1 MADSREPL
9 TVFGV
14 KLLGATPENL
24 SKLLLTIAMI
34 VAALLIVW
42 ALRTLLRTFIGSR
55 SGTRFHFW
63 ARQAVSLT
71 VAFLLILGLAS
82 VWFDDPMRLATAL
95 GLVTAG
101 LAFALQ
107 RVITAVAG
115 YFVILRGKTFN
126 VGDRIVMGGV
136 RGDVIALTFMQTK
149 IMEMGQPP
157 PVQKDEPAMW
167 VASRQ
172 FTGRIV
178 TVTNDKIF
186 TEPVYNYTDQ
196 LPYVWDEV
204 TISIHYDDDRDR
216 AEEILRKAAFD
227 HAVTCDKI
235 GSREV
240 DRLERRYGISFGEVD
255 PRVFWRVGE
264 SWLDLSVRFLSPDH
278 GTRDIKDKMTR
289 QIIAKLE
296 EAGIGIASTSYEIT
310 GMPQLRIAN
319 GMLTGGS

>member
-1 MADSREPL
+1 M
-9 TVFGV
+9 V
-14 KLLGATPENL
+14 
-24 SKLLLTIAMI
+24 
-34 VAALLIVW
+34 
-42 ALRTLLRTFIGSR
+42 
-55 SGTRFHFW
+55 
-63 ARQAVSLT
+63 
-71 VAFLLILGLAS
+71 ILAIMS
-82 VWFDDPMRLATAL
+82 IWFDDPTRLATAL

-136 RGDVIALTFMQTK
+136 RGDVVALTFMQTK

-167 VASRQ
+167 IASRQ

-196 LPYVWDEV
+196 FPYVWDEI
-204 TISIHYDDDRDR
+204 TISIHYDDKRDQ
-216 AEEILRKAAFD
+216 AEEILRSAARE
-227 HAVTCDKI
+227 HAVTCNGL
-235 GSREV
+235 GSHEV
-240 DRLERRYGISFGEVD
+240 ERLERRYGLNIGEID
-255 PRVFWRVGE
+255 PRVFWRIGE

-278 GTRDIKDKMTR
+278 GTRNIKDRMTR
-289 QIIAKLE
+289 QIIRELE
-296 EAGIGIASTSYEIT
+296 GIGVGIASTSYEIT
-310 GMPQLRIAN
+310 ALPPLQIDRGEVA
-319 GMLTGGS
+319 GSKS